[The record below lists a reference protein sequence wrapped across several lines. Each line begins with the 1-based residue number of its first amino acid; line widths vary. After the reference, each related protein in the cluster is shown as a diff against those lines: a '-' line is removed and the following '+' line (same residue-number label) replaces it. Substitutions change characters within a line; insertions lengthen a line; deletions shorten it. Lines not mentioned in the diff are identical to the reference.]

1 MDKTATILINREQVQ
16 KMLGGLSKSSYFKL
30 VRKWKDAG
38 TPFPDPVEGMPAL
51 KHGGFLYRYQD
62 VMKFFKSI
70 GLLSDSDNQ

>member
-16 KMLGGLSKSSYFKL
+16 KMLGGLSKPSFFKL